1 MQAVQVD
8 GRHLQLQGAKHA
20 ICQLVVTTE
29 PGSQPI
35 APGGYAAIR
44 MQLERRLAPVEPGRD
59 MVPGQVQE
67 CRPLQR
73 RVAAAAKSFF
83 QARCH
88 LRRREIRVR
97 RGHHK
102 RRAG

>member
-1 MQAVQVD
+1 RFKCDWSSDVCSSD
-8 GRHLQLQGAKHA
+8 LLQGAKHA

-35 APGGYAAIR
+35 APGGYAAVR

-73 RVAAAAKSFF
+73 RVAAAAKS
-83 QARCH
+83 RSEE
-88 LRRREIRVR
+88 RRVGKGCGTR
-97 RGHHK
+97 R
-102 RRAG
+102 